1 MDRTKSLNKV
11 LKHLQTRSPDV
22 VATALISDDG
32 LTIASALPTEFD
44 DTRVGGMSAT
54 LLSLGTRA
62 AFELSRG
69 DVTEVIVRGE
79 GGYAV
84 LVKADRGVLLLV
96 VANEDAKLGMI
107 FFDMREAISTIKH
120 ILWHTDSIVS
130 RA

>member
-22 VATALISDDG
+22 VATALISEDG
-32 LTIASALPTEFD
+32 LTIASALPHEFD

-69 DVTEVIVRGE
+69 EVTEVIVRGE

-84 LVKADRGVLLLV
+84 LVKADQGVLLLV

-107 FFDMREAISTIKH
+107 FFDMREAISAIKQ
-120 ILWHTDSIVS
+120 ILWHTNAVT
-130 RA
+130 